1 MCLAYT
7 GTAYCLIG
15 LLSTGP
21 STLRTSSTPA
31 PVTLAEVA
39 SAARE
44 VAAATR
50 GSPIARKAW
59 LVAAFLDA
67 MLSPMRGD
75 ELYELRWGANL
86 SQAEFAAHL
95 GVSQPTVSDME
106 RDRRPVTARA
116 ALLARAL
123 ARAAARQTCS

>member
-1 MCLAYT
+1 M
-7 GTAYCLIG
+7 
-15 LLSTGP
+15 
-21 STLRTSSTPA
+21 SSAPA

-44 VAAATR
+44 VAAAAR
-50 GSPIARKAW
+50 GSPVARKAW
-59 LVAAFLDA
+59 LVAAYLDA
-67 MLSPMRGD
+67 LLNPMSSD
-75 ELYELRWGANL
+75 ELYELRLSANL
-86 SQAEFAAHL
+86 SQTEFAAHL

-106 RDRRPVTARA
+106 RDVRPVTARA